1 MAARVSFLTPQE
13 DFAAARTGFVAMEAR
28 GDGKDGREKGKGGRA
43 AVEDGGG
50 MDQVRRG
57 VAKDHS
63 VMNEVIE
70 GGDKVDWGV
79 DEVPRGD
86 CEILMSSGLVVT
98 AS

>member
-1 MAARVSFLTPQE
+1 M
-13 DFAAARTGFVAMEAR
+13 
-28 GDGKDGREKGKGGRA
+28 GKGGRA

-57 VAKDHS
+57 AAKAHR
-63 VMNEVIE
+63 VVNEAIE
-70 GGDKVDWGV
+70 GGGEVDWGV

-86 CEILMSSGLVVT
+86 CEIFMSSGLVVT